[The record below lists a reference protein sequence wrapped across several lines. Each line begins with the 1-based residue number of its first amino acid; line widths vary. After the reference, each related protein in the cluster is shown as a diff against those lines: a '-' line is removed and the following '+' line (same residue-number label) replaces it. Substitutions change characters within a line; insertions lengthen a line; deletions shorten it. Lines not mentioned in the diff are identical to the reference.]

1 MSFFQ
6 YISENY
12 MQVFNLL
19 IEHLKLTAIS
29 VGLAILIGVPLG
41 ILISYSKKA
50 NKPVLGLANIVQA
63 IPSLALLGF
72 MIPLLGI
79 GRVPAIVAV
88 VLYSLLPIIKNT
100 YTGIDNINPQTLEAA
115 KGIGLTPI
123 QILTKVQIPLAL
135 PVIMAGIRIACV
147 TAVGLMTM
155 AAFIGAGGLGYLVFS
170 GIRTVN
176 NNQILAGAIPAC
188 ILALMVDF
196 LLGLVEK
203 LVTPISLQK
212 GDNTVKKRKRTIQ
225 RVVLAVAGLV
235 IASSFIF
242 TSIGGGDSVKKGRV
256 ISVGSKDYTEQ
267 EILGNMVAEMIEA
280 NTDISVNRKLSLA
293 GTQVAFSAMQ
303 KGDIDLYI
311 EYSGT
316 AYADTLKHSP
326 ISDVQEVYNVSKRE
340 LKSKYNIETLKQFK
354 FNNTYALAVTQE
366 TASKYN
372 LETISDFAKVAS
384 NLKSGTTYEFLNRD
398 DGLAGLQTKYGFEMG
413 ESIALDSSPRYTA
426 LADKEVDVIDAFST
440 DGLLQKFGLKTLED
454 DKGFFPPYFAMP
466 ILRAETLEEYPELAP
481 LLEKLGNVITNEVM
495 MGLNYKVDELQ
506 ESAESVASQFLKEQ
520 GFIK

>member
-1 MSFFQ
+1 
-6 YISENY
+6 
-12 MQVFNLL
+12 
-19 IEHLKLTAIS
+19 
-29 VGLAILIGVPLG
+29 
-41 ILISYSKKA
+41 
-50 NKPVLGLANIVQA
+50 
-63 IPSLALLGF
+63 
-72 MIPLLGI
+72 
-79 GRVPAIVAV
+79 
-88 VLYSLLPIIKNT
+88 
-100 YTGIDNINPQTLEAA
+100 
-115 KGIGLTPI
+115 
-123 QILTKVQIPLAL
+123 
-135 PVIMAGIRIACV
+135 ACV

-188 ILALMVDF
+188 VLALMVDF

-212 GDNTVKKRKRTIQ
+212 GDNTIKKRKRTIQ
-225 RVVLAVAGLV
+225 RVILAVSAVV

-242 TSIGGGDSVKKGRV
+242 TSIGGGNEKKERV
-256 ISVGSKDYTEQ
+256 ISVGSKDFTEQ
-267 EILGNMVAEMIEA
+267 VILGNMVADIIEA

-316 AYADTLKHSP
+316 AYTDTLKHSP
-326 ISDVQEVYNVSKRE
+326 ISDVQEVYNVSKSE
-340 LKSKYNIETLKQFK
+340 LKSKYNIETLQQFK
-354 FNNTYALAVTQE
+354 FNNTYILAVTQE

-398 DGLAGLQTKYGFEMG
+398 DGLAGLENKYGFKMG

-426 LADKEVDVIDAFST
+426 LVDKEVDVIDAFST
-440 DGLLQKFGLKTLED
+440 DGLLKKFELKTLED

-466 ILRAETLEEYPELAP
+466 ILRAETLEEYPEIAP

-506 ESAESVASQFLKEQ
+506 QPAKSVASQFLKEQ